1 MHLQITNSNKPIS
14 RKRDDAQLPDS
25 ELLFDGPG
33 ATEIEAE
40 PETAKAFRI
49 LIADRDTMSSN
60 LLADALVRDEQFDA
74 SAIQSTRLMRTL
86 AARSTDLV
94 IIGSDLNSDARSS
107 FDLSQ
112 AVSRAYPQVRILFL
126 LSQSTRDSVIRAFRS
141 GACGVV
147 SREQPMAELLECIDR
162 VRKGF
167 IWAGGQEAGFLLQAV
182 RSLPSPDL
190 LENGSSVSLTDREL
204 QVVKCAATGMTNR
217 MIAGELRLSEH
228 TVKNYLFRA
237 FEKLG
242 VSSRVELLFYLTLNG
257 YNLGSGAVGNPETEV
272 A

>member
-1 MHLQITNSNKPIS
+1 VHLQLTNSHKPRS
-14 RKRDDAQLPDS
+14 GTCDDARLLFDKSVGAKCDVDAEPDS
-25 ELLFDGPG
+25 EKP
-33 ATEIEAE
+33 
-40 PETAKAFRI
+40 FRI
-49 LIADRDTMSSN
+49 LIADRDPMSSS
-60 LLADALVRDEQFDA
+60 LLADALVREAQFA
-74 SAIQSTRLMRTL
+74 AEAIQSARLMRTL
-86 AARSTDLV
+86 AAKGADLV
-94 IIGSDLNSDARSS
+94 IIGTDLNSDARSS

-112 AVSRAYPQVRILFL
+112 AVSRAYPQVRILIL
-126 LSQSTRDSVIRAFRS
+126 LSQSARDSVIRSFRS

-147 SREQPMAELLECIDR
+147 SREQPMAELLECIGW
-162 VRKGF
+162 VRRGF

-182 RSLPSPDL
+182 RSLPAPDL

-204 QVVKCAATGMTNR
+204 QVVKCAATGLTNR
-217 MIAGELRLSEH
+217 LIAAELRLSEH

-257 YNLGSGAVGNPETEV
+257 YNLGSAAIGESETEV